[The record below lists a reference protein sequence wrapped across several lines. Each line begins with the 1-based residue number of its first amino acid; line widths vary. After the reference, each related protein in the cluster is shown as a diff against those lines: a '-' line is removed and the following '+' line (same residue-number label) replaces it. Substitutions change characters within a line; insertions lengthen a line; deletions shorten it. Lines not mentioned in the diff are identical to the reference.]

1 LEEPLVAALT
11 CFLKQEDPKAAAEEA
26 IRHLDR
32 YGDATKE
39 WFRRVL
45 PIMAR
50 LTRTGLDQLPQEEI
64 ALMQDQI
71 ETLLLTLRAR
81 STLAIEKMCFCADI
95 DADGKHKPLP
105 EAHAFL
111 PACGD
116 RPGEQVLLYVELRNV
131 GSIRKGTCYET
142 RLSGVVKIHPEGADA
157 GSAPAYSRNL
167 KAQNR
172 PLRTPTLCNDY
183 FHSYCF
189 YLPSM
194 PAGKYVLTLEVTDET
209 TQPPRTA
216 VKKLPFVVA
225 GEAVARE

>member
-1 LEEPLVAALT
+1 
-11 CFLKQEDPKAAAEEA
+11 
-26 IRHLDR
+26 
-32 YGDATKE
+32 
-39 WFRRVL
+39 
-45 PIMAR
+45 MAR
-50 LTRTGLDQLPQEEI
+50 LTRKGVDQLTQEEI
-64 ALMQDQI
+64 ALIQD
-71 ETLLLTLRAR
+71 ELESLLLTLRGR
-81 STLAIEKMCFCADI
+81 STLAITKMDFCADI
-95 DADGKHKPLP
+95 DPDGRHKPLP
-105 EAHAFL
+105 DSHSFL

-142 RLSGVVKIHPEGADA
+142 RLSGMVKIHPEGADA
-157 GSAPAYSRNL
+157 RSAPAYSRNL

-209 TQPPRTA
+209 TQPPRKASST
-216 VKKLPFVVA
+216 KRFVVA